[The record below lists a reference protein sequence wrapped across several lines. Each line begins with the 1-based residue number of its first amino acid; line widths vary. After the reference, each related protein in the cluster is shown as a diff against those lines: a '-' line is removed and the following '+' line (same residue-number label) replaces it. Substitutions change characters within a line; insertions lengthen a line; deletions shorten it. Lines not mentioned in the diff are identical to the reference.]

1 MCLLCLQEL
10 RAADGDAGVHADGV
24 PVLSPGEPGT
34 VRRRRRRRTGGRVC
48 ASPCRCGLTV
58 AALLCAPDPTVAA
71 LLCAPDPTLARH
83 RWFHRV
89 IHWEWQIHEW
99 SVFAVLILQFFPQ
112 KLVPLGL
119 CLCLSVPRMCIQL
132 RCFSSSR
139 CAPAIEQQN
148 LPGVCLLKSI
158 MFGSKC

>member
-1 MCLLCLQEL
+1 MGRGRLHAAHNQLDGPKANMPSPTEGFCLRKTPPKVHYRFAAAML
-10 RAADGDAGVHADGV
+10 RHY
-24 PVLSPGEPGT
+24 LPGEICKN
-34 VRRRRRRRTGGRVC
+34 RTANIGL
-48 ASPCRCGLTV
+48 CGFAIGLIFY
-58 AALLCAPDPTVAA
+58 
-71 LLCAPDPTLARH
+71 RH
-83 RWFHRV
+83 RWSHRV